1 MENKN
6 IIIILI
12 VIIVILAAAVGVMF
26 SQQIAKEKSN
36 LKIAD
41 KKINVGDSL
50 VVVLTDSHGN
60 PIENETISIKLTDN
74 DGITIDEKI
83 TTNSKGKAKF
93 KMEEKGNYSAECKFE
108 GNDKYAQVSIADN
121 ITVKKAT
128 TELVSNDQTSTT
140 THASKYAPDGGIYP
154 EYGPEVDAQGITKEY
169 AIANDMHYLEI
180 TVDGDR
186 PGEYVTVGGYTARDS
201 NTGTY
206 HTWGDMM
213 ENKNIIIILIVI
225 IVVLAAAIGFT
236 MFNPMHA
243 KEPTKVKITSD
254 KEQYEGGELS
264 IQLTD
269 LNKTPISK
277 EVVNITITNSK
288 GKVVVDDVV
297 KTNSK
302 GKAKLD
308 LDLKKGKYNV
318 TVTYGGNE
326 NYTGN
331 NTTQKLTIK
340 EEVQQVYAYKS
351 DGTPMYSQQE
361 VDNYVKSKYGAVNYH
376 IQDNGYVNL
385 DDAGYT
391 DDGAVVVKGGVYK
404 DGKYYERPFYE
415 NYIMGKWLE

>member
-6 IIIILI
+6 IIIILV
-12 VIIVILAAAVGVMF
+12 VIII
-26 SQQIAKEKSN
+26 
-36 LKIAD
+36 
-41 KKINVGDSL
+41 
-50 VVVLTDSHGN
+50 
-60 PIENETISIKLTDN
+60 
-74 DGITIDEKI
+74 
-83 TTNSKGKAKF
+83 
-93 KMEEKGNYSAECKFE
+93 
-108 GNDKYAQVSIADN
+108 
-121 ITVKKAT
+121 
-128 TELVSNDQTSTT
+128 
-140 THASKYAPDGGIYP
+140 
-154 EYGPEVDAQGITKEY
+154 
-169 AIANDMHYLEI
+169 
-180 TVDGDR
+180 
-186 PGEYVTVGGYTARDS
+186 
-201 NTGTY
+201 
-206 HTWGDMM
+206 
-213 ENKNIIIILIVI
+213 
-225 IVVLAAAIGFT
+225 VLAAAIGFT

-340 EEVQQVYAYKS
+340 EEVVETASVSSTNSNNDEWPEYDSLGVSKEQAMRAEQIGGQDVKYDAES
-351 DGTPMYSQQE
+351 GMYVQY
-361 VDNYVKSKYGAVNYH
+361 DPKYGVYH
-376 IQDNGYVNL
+376 N
-385 DDAGYT
+385 
-391 DDGAVVVKGGVYK
+391 
-404 DGKYYERPFYE
+404 
-415 NYIMGKWLE
+415 